1 MSTMSSKESLYWYQQ
16 SLVMKDGC
24 VWHLS
29 RDAQIE
35 SLLFAGMRC

>member
-1 MSTMSSKESLYWYQQ
+1 MSTMSLEESLDWYQQ

-24 VWHLS
+24 VWLLS

-35 SLLFAGMRC
+35 SSLFAGMRC